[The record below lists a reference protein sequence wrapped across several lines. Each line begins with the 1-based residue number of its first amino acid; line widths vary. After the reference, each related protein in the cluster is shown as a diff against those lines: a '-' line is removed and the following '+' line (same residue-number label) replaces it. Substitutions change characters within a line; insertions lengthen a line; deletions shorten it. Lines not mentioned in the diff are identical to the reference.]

1 VHFDHNYRDRG
12 KTNQA
17 RSRVLTCE
25 INFKQNVGY
34 LGRKIVV
41 TAVHGHYNTMKVRWS
56 EVWVDFWDR
65 LARRIK
71 HFGVNFL
78 AGDFNMS
85 LTEVCKQL
93 RMRNIDVSCAA
104 WYPWLHTE
112 TEVHGSKLG
121 FDSCGIFY
129 IGGAAEVTPLYGL
142 DHLSKL
148 TAVAGEELHEE
159 LFLEMDEYKGANVP
173 GQHWSCYRQGHKNQ
187 TDEQKDLMARL
198 TDLLTPA
205 TLPDDLPAA
214 VYYGKKSKTF
224 PYLRLKQKKL
234 DQKEWLVSHVNPSSE
249 RVTEIHAG
257 AHFPLC
263 IWTNN
268 TGRRSKEAET
278 RRENKKHPPQMT
290 STFQPLDT
298 DFNKPWRDEWKA
310 STAVAEGKEGFWVKG
325 FWVGQD
331 GVGAWQS
338 WEGDSEWKPGGSS
351 SSTGQTNGD
360 PHAGWE
366 RWMDYR

>member
-1 VHFDHNYRDRG
+1 M
-12 KTNQA
+12 
-17 RSRVLTCE
+17 
-25 INFKQNVGY
+25 
-34 LGRKIVV
+34 V
-41 TAVHGHYNTMKVRWS
+41 TAVHGHYDTMKVLWS

-65 LARRIK
+65 LADRIK
-71 HFGVNFL
+71 RFGVNFL

-142 DHLSKL
+142 DQLSKL

-159 LFLEMDEYKGANVP
+159 LFLEMDEYKGVNVP
-173 GQHWSCYRQGHKNQ
+173 GQHWSSYRQGHKNQ
-187 TDEQKDLMARL
+187 TNEEKNLMARL

-205 TLPDDLPAA
+205 TLPDDLPEK
-214 VYYGKKSKTF
+214 VYGKTF
-224 PYLRLKQKKL
+224 PYLRMKQKKL
-234 DQKEWLVSHVNPSSE
+234 DQKEWLVSHVNCFNE

-263 IWTNN
+263 IWTAS
-268 TGRRSKEAET
+268 TGHRSTEAAIRRAGKNAQ
-278 RRENKKHPPQMT
+278 RRLEKDWGYVPPPQMT
-290 STFQPLDT
+290 STIQPLDT
-298 DFNKPWRDEWKA
+298 DFNKPLREEWEA
-310 STAVAEGKEGFWVKG
+310 STAVAEGKEGKPFRVRVAADKG
-325 FWVGQD
+325 LWVGH
-331 GVGAWQS
+331 GVGAWHD
-338 WEGDSEWKPGGSS
+338 WHGGSEWEPGGGS

-360 PHAGWE
+360 PHAGWG
-366 RWMDYR
+366 RWMNYE

>member
-1 VHFDHNYRDRG
+1 
-12 KTNQA
+12 
-17 RSRVLTCE
+17 
-25 INFKQNVGY
+25 
-34 LGRKIVV
+34 
-41 TAVHGHYNTMKVRWS
+41 
-56 EVWVDFWDR
+56 
-65 LARRIK
+65 
-71 HFGVNFL
+71 
-78 AGDFNMS
+78 
-85 LTEVCKQL
+85 
-93 RMRNIDVSCAA
+93 
-104 WYPWLHTE
+104 
-112 TEVHGSKLG
+112 
-121 FDSCGIFY
+121 
-129 IGGAAEVTPLYGL
+129 
-142 DHLSKL
+142 
-148 TAVAGEELHEE
+148 
-159 LFLEMDEYKGANVP
+159 MDDYKGANVP
-173 GQHWSCYRQGHKNQ
+173 GQHWSSYRQGHKDQ
-187 TDEQKDLMARL
+187 TNEQKDLMARL

-214 VYYGKKSKTF
+214 PYYGKKSKTF

-298 DFNKPWRDEWKA
+298 DFNKPRRDDWED
-310 STAVAEGKEGFWVKG
+310 STAVAEGTEGFWVKSR
-325 FWVGQD
+325 WVTQHE
-331 GVGAWQS
+331 VGAWHD
-338 WEGDSEWKPGGSS
+338 WHGGSEWKPGGSS

-360 PHAGWE
+360 PHAGWG